1 MALRLQ
7 ADREQAALRRHAQ
20 HALSVRSPGVR
31 PAGTGPLHRRRGSA
45 GVGGAVLVAALLVS
59 VAGCN
64 TFDDPPPCPRVSILK
79 QTSLLTLYGE
89 GPGRDDAD
97 VAFELALRDV
107 ASDCDLNV
115 DDEAGGGVAV
125 TFALPIYATRGPA
138 AETDRLSV
146 PFFVALADP
155 GRQIVAKE
163 IFTAEIA
170 FDADARARRR
180 WRRSSSGFPSGRERS
195 GRDTRLSSA
204 FSSAPPSSRTPG
216 AARRSRRPA
225 TQSPSRGTQSAEQR
239 V

>member
-1 MALRLQ
+1 M
-7 ADREQAALRRHAQ
+7 
-20 HALSVRSPGVR
+20 R

-45 GVGGAVLVAALLVS
+45 GVGGAILIAALLVS

-89 GPGRDDAD
+89 GPGRDDVD
-97 VAFELALRDV
+97 VAFELELRDV

-170 FDADARARRR
+170 FDADGASAQTVEEIEQ
-180 WRRSSSGFPSGRERS
+180 WIPLGPGEI
-195 GRDTRLSSA
+195 GAGYETLDRLSA
-204 FSSAPPSSRTPG
+204 FSPAQLEDT
-216 AARRSRRPA
+216 RRSE
-225 TQSPSRGTQSAEQR
+225 TQ
-239 V
+239 

>member
-1 MALRLQ
+1 M
-7 ADREQAALRRHAQ
+7 
-20 HALSVRSPGVR
+20 R
-31 PAGTGPLHRRRGSA
+31 PAGTGPALRGRGLVRS
-45 GVGGAVLVAALLVS
+45 GGALIVAAMLV
-59 VAGCN
+59 VLAGCS

-115 DDEAGGGVAV
+115 DDEAGGGVEV

-146 PFFVALADP
+146 PYFVALADP
-155 GRQIVAKE
+155 GRRIVAKE

-170 FDADARARRR
+170 FDADGASAQTVEEIEQ
-180 WRRSSSGFPSGRERS
+180 WIPLGPGEIGAGYETLVGFQFSPAQLEDTRRSE
-195 GRDTRLSSA
+195 A
-204 FSSAPPSSRTPG
+204 
-216 AARRSRRPA
+216 
-225 TQSPSRGTQSAEQR
+225 Q
-239 V
+239 

>member
-1 MALRLQ
+1 M
-7 ADREQAALRRHAQ
+7 
-20 HALSVRSPGVR
+20 R
-31 PAGTGPLHRRRGSA
+31 PAGTGPALRGRGLVRS
-45 GVGGAVLVAALLVS
+45 GGALIVAAMLV
-59 VAGCN
+59 VLAGCS

-89 GPGRDDAD
+89 GPGRDDVD

-138 AETDRLSV
+138 AETDRLTV
-146 PFFVALADP
+146 PYFVALADP

-170 FDADARARRR
+170 FDADGASARAVEEIEQ
-180 WRRSSSGFPSGRERS
+180 WIPLGPGEIGAGYETLVGFQFSPAQLEDTRRSE
-195 GRDTRLSSA
+195 A
-204 FSSAPPSSRTPG
+204 
-216 AARRSRRPA
+216 
-225 TQSPSRGTQSAEQR
+225 Q
-239 V
+239 